1 MNIYSA
7 MIQGAKILKEG
18 FIKSPLLD
26 SEILMTKAIKKDRK
40 YILLN
45 SKRVLEIED
54 LNTFQKLIKE
64 RSNGKPIAYLTNKKF
79 FWNYEFFITADTLIP
94 RPDTE
99 LIIEQVIKSYSK
111 NSRSSVLDI
120 GTGSGC
126 ILLSILKERPN
137 FYGTG
142 IDISKKSII
151 VSKYNTKMLKLSNR
165 VKLYN
170 SDVDNFNNGKYDIV
184 VSNPPYIKFK
194 SLKYLEKN
202 VVNFEPKLAL
212 SGGFD
217 GFSEIRK
224 VICKAA
230 VLIKK
235 NGKLFLEIG
244 FNQKIKV
251 IEILKKEGFYINKA
265 LKDYGKNDRC
275 IVCTKIWALRMKKY
289 GNI

>member
-1 MNIYSA
+1 MNIVNTLNKAVYDLN
-7 MIQGAKILKEG
+7 Q
-18 FIKSPLLD
+18 FDIKQANLD
-26 SEILMTKAIKKDRK
+26 SEIILSHVIKKDRK
-40 YILLN
+40 YIILN
-45 SKRVLEIED
+45 FKEKLNKEKIKRF
-54 LNTFQKLIKE
+54 NKLINRRKKGE
-64 RSNGKPIAYLTNKKF
+64 PVAYLINKKE
-79 FWNYEFFITADTLIP
+79 FWNETFYVNKDVLIP

-151 VSKYNTKMLKLSNR
+151 VSKYNAKMLKLSNR
-165 VKLYN
+165 VKFYN
-170 SDVDNFNNGKYDIV
+170 SDVDNFNNGKYDVI
-184 VSNPPYIKFK
+184 VSNPPYIKLK

-212 SGGFD
+212 SGGSD

-224 VICKAA
+224 VISKAA

-275 IVCTKIWALRMKKY
+275 IVCTKI
-289 GNI
+289 